1 MADGKAEKTLRIGV
15 LSDIHVTGDASTP
28 ILREAF
34 ELFRAQK
41 VDGVVI
47 AGDLAGRGRV
57 DELVCVGRVWRE
69 VFAGMDVEKLFVYGN
84 HDIEGWQYP
93 YLKAE
98 IKARPEQ
105 YADKNLISKN
115 PAAAWKA
122 AFGED
127 YPGDLYMKRVKGYA
141 FVGAQ
146 FKNGKDAPDLAQ
158 FLSAH
163 ADELEGSVP
172 FFYLQHV
179 HPAGTCSAP
188 WTWGQDDGAS
198 TRALSR
204 FPNAVALSGHSHTS
218 LTDERTIRQGDFNFT
233 SVGTASL
240 RYIIP
245 FGGRENST
253 PFGRPFTGDRQMP
266 DLLNSWPSPARAAHQ
281 GMVMTVEAGRILF
294 ARYDIGCG
302 EKLGPD
308 WVVPLG
314 EAGALSYEAR
324 AKKAGV
330 PQLPKKA
337 VVSVAET
344 KGKSMKGVPT
354 DQVVVSFPPA
364 RSSDGAR
371 AFDYEVTVLR
381 KEGGLTFVVSRKR
394 VYSPAYFRAES
405 CEPKAVT
412 CVFAKRE
419 LPWGTPF
426 TFTVRPLNSFGG
438 AGAAV
443 ESKKCKLPDPT
454 APKKAPATAVK
465 KKEAKR

>member
-1 MADGKAEKTLRIGV
+1 MAEDKTEKTLRIGV
-15 LSDIHVTGDASTP
+15 LSDIHVTDDASTQ
-28 ILREAF
+28 ILRQAF

-41 VDGVVI
+41 VDGVLI
-47 AGDLAGRGRV
+47 AGDIAERGRV
-57 DELVCVGRVWRE
+57 DELVRVGRVWRE
-69 VFAGMDVEKLFVYGN
+69 VFAGMAVEKLFVYGN
-84 HDIEGWQYP
+84 HDAEGWTYQ
-93 YLKAE
+93 YLKSE
-98 IKARPEQ
+98 IKSHPEL
-105 YADKNLISKN
+105 YADHNLISEN
-115 PAAAWKA
+115 PAAAWKT

-127 YPGDLYMKRVKGYA
+127 YPGDIYLKRVKGYA

-146 FKNGKDAPDLAQ
+146 YKNEKNIPGLAQ

-163 ADELEGSVP
+163 ADELKGTAP
-172 FFYLQHV
+172 FFYFQHV

-188 WTWGQDDGAS
+188 WTCCQDDGAS
-198 TRALSR
+198 TRELSR
-204 FPNAVALSGHSHTS
+204 FPNAVAISGHSHTT

-253 PFGRPFTGDRQMP
+253 PFGTPFTGDKQMP
-266 DLLNSWPSPARAAHQ
+266 DLLNSSPSPARAAHQ
-281 GMVMTVEAGRILF
+281 GMVMTVEAGRIVF

-308 WVVPLG
+308 WIVPLG
-314 EAGALSYEAR
+314 EAGALTYEAR
-324 AKKAGV
+324 AKKASV

-337 VVSVAET
+337 VVSFAET
-344 KGKSMKGVPT
+344 KGKSMRGVPT

-364 RSSDGAR
+364 RSSDGVR
-371 AFDYEVTVLR
+371 AFDYEVTATR

-405 CEPKAVT
+405 CEPETVT
-412 CVFAKRE
+412 CVFAKCE

-426 TFTVRPLNSFGG
+426 TFTVRPLNVFGG
-438 AGAAV
+438 AGRAV
-443 ESKKCKLPDPT
+443 ESKKCKLPDPN
-454 APKKAPATAVK
+454 APKKTPKTAPA
-465 KKEAKR
+465 KKEVKA